1 MKVKGYLLID
11 ESKGTD
17 PMITDRMIAELSD
30 DLWPQQVAEASMA
43 AGVERREL
51 VGGCWRLMHTSA
63 GPEEQ
68 GRWWL

>member
-1 MKVKGYLLID
+1 
-11 ESKGTD
+11 
-17 PMITDRMIAELSD
+17 MIAELSD